1 MNKFYLFI
9 IFLIVLFIII
19 VNFRLYNKFNFSKK
33 INENISLEDIK
44 NEILSNLLTN
54 LQEEHLLN
62 IKIEKIIDF
71 YQDQEKELLVSL
83 NGDGAS
89 VNTYFLFKI
98 ENNKPKLIKFKPE
111 NGQKNILFLSQGS
124 GGAGRYGFD
133 FKIIPEQGLIFLG
146 NYYAY
151 NTFDDICSGY
161 IYIYNKDKALLEFN
175 KELSEKYQKEYCSEI
190 CKNVPIE
197 LKEYFIRI
205 CQ

>member
-1 MNKFYLFI
+1 MNKFYLFN

-44 NEILSNLLTN
+44 NEILSNLTN

-62 IKIEKIIDF
+62 IEIEKIIDF

-83 NGDGAS
+83 NGNGIA
-89 VNTYFLFKI
+89 VNNYLLFKI
-98 ENNKPKLIKFKPE
+98 ENNKPKLIKFKSD
-111 NGQKNILFLSQGS
+111 NGQKNILFLTQGS

>member
-1 MNKFYLFI
+1 MNKFYLFN

-44 NEILSNLLTN
+44 NEILSNLTN

-83 NGDGAS
+83 NGNGIA
-89 VNTYFLFKI
+89 VNNYLLFKI
-98 ENNKPKLIKFKPE
+98 ENNKPKLIKFKSD
-111 NGQKNILFLSQGS
+111 NGQKNILFLTQGS